1 MAFGG
6 AVKIVDIQVVRRA
19 AGSDGDSFFAL
30 KVYGP
35 EADICRTKRDSSAR
49 KLTPDLRARQQ
60 TSFPVRTQNFCKS
73 GANSSRD
80 LFGSDFKTSGISLLR
95 RHHTQPEFLQ
105 RSSLGRALS
114 SGFPDRAVDKPAC
127 ALL

>member
-1 MAFGG
+1 MAFGT
-6 AVKIVDIQVVRRA
+6 AVKIVDIQVVGGA

-30 KVYGP
+30 KVY
-35 EADICRTKRDSSAR
+35 DICRTKRDSSAR

-80 LFGSDFKTSGISLLR
+80 LFGSDFKTSVISLLR
-95 RHHTQPEFLQ
+95 RYHTQPEFLQ